1 MSEAINWSSS
11 LWTTRRCALASASET
26 GSLAGAITNVA
37 AIYVR
42 PNFMS
47 LIASKFWMPPP
58 TRFVV

>member
-1 MSEAINWSSS
+1 
-11 LWTTRRCALASASET
+11 LASASET
-26 GSLAGAITNVA
+26 GSLAGAVTNVA